1 MIISVSLGG
10 LRPRLLAAPEPFM
23 QPDGAARGGA
33 FLAPEGASGAGIIL
47 AGRCAPGRG
56 AAGYKPEELESQ
68 EICLRGRFTVGAGR
82 PGAHRLAIGAGWPG
96 RNGR

>member
-23 QPDGAARGGA
+23 QPVDAARGAA

-47 AGRCAPGRG
+47 AGRYALGRG
-56 AAGYKPEELESQ
+56 AEDTSQ
-68 EICLRGRFTVGAGR
+68 RSWRARKHVSASV
-82 PGAHRLAIGAGWPG
+82 
-96 RNGR
+96 

>member
-47 AGRCAPGRG
+47 AG
-56 AAGYKPEELESQ
+56 
-68 EICLRGRFTVGAGR
+68 
-82 PGAHRLAIGAGWPG
+82 
-96 RNGR
+96 